1 MSRLNII
8 LLIVFV
14 GLLIWITLFSPS
26 RIARIQN
33 GAMVAFEPFIEA
45 SGAVED
51 GLEQAGNEPLSPSEL
66 RTKLANL
73 QRERDELKL
82 KVIQADKLVRE
93 NNELR
98 KALRYTLRSERSL
111 IPARVVTRKPS
122 TWYNTIIIN
131 RGSFHGVAV
140 DSPVIVPVGDEAGLV
155 GKVSEVISE
164 ESALILL
171 LTDEIC
177 QVSARLEGSQIQ
189 GILSGARG
197 AFRTLPN
204 LRLRYLPKESD
215 AGTGRKVITSGDGG
229 LFPPD
234 LLLGEIIKFDIGPID
249 AEATLV
255 PSVNFDALTDVFVV
269 KPVAG
274 SVEDPEELSLAEGA
288 EGAEVPELEEEGTP
302 NPPAEEREP

>member
-1 MSRLNII
+1 M
-8 LLIVFV
+8 
-14 GLLIWITLFSPS
+14 
-26 RIARIQN
+26 
-33 GAMVAFEPFIEA
+33 
-45 SGAVED
+45 
-51 GLEQAGNEPLSPSEL
+51 
-66 RTKLANL
+66 
-73 QRERDELKL
+73 
-82 KVIQADKLVRE
+82 RE

-98 KALRYTLRSERSL
+98 KALRYTERSKRSL
-111 IPARVVTRKPS
+111 IPARVITRKPS
-122 TWYNTIIIN
+122 TWYNTIIIDK
-131 RGSFHGVAV
+131 GSFHGVVV
-140 DSPVIVPVGDEAGLV
+140 DSPVIVPVGDQAGLV
-155 GKVSEVISE
+155 GKVSEVIGE

-171 LTDEIC
+171 LTDEMC
-177 QVSARLEGSQIQ
+177 QVSAQLEGSQIQ

-274 SVEDPEELSLAEGA
+274 SVEEPEELPLAEGA
-288 EGAEVPELEEEGTP
+288 EEAEAPEAEEEATSE
-302 NPPAEEREP
+302 PPTEEREP

>member
-51 GLEQAGNEPLSPSEL
+51 GLEEVGNESLSPAEL
-66 RTKLANL
+66 RTKLANI

-98 KALRYTLRSERSL
+98 KALRYTERSKRSL
-111 IPARVVTRKPS
+111 IPARVITRKPS
-122 TWYNTIIIN
+122 TWYNTIIIDK
-131 RGSFHGVAV
+131 GSFHGVVV
-140 DSPVIVPVGDEAGLV
+140 DSPVIVPVGDQAGLV
-155 GKVSEVISE
+155 GKVSEVIGE

-171 LTDEIC
+171 LTDEMC
-177 QVSARLEGSQIQ
+177 QVSAQLEGSQIQ

-234 LLLGEIIKFDIGPID
+234 
-249 AEATLV
+249 
-255 PSVNFDALTDVFVV
+255 
-269 KPVAG
+269 
-274 SVEDPEELSLAEGA
+274 
-288 EGAEVPELEEEGTP
+288 
-302 NPPAEEREP
+302 